1 VVLVGTATQL
11 TGAIA
16 IADEVRRDSKRAV
29 ERLRELGVKR
39 VVMLTGDNE
48 GTARAIAEQTGVDE
62 YRAELL
68 PEEKVE
74 AVRALQAE
82 YGDVAMVGDGSTTR
96 RRWPRQRSAS
106 RWAPRERTR
115 PWRPR
120 TSH

>member
-1 VVLVGTATQL
+1 
-11 TGAIA
+11 
-16 IADEVRRDSKRAV
+16 
-29 ERLRELGVKR
+29 
-39 VVMLTGDNE
+39 MLTGDNE

-82 YGDVAMVGDGSTTR
+82 YGDVAMVGDGIND
-96 RRWPRQRSAS
+96 
-106 RWAPRERTR
+106 APALAAAEVGVAMGAAGTDTA
-115 PWRPR
+115 WRPR